1 MSDVSERLAAA
12 FADRYRIERELGAGG
27 MATVYLAQ
35 DRKHRRRVA
44 IKVLRPEIAA
54 AIGAERFL
62 REITTT
68 ANLHHPHILALYDS
82 GESAG
87 FLYYVMP
94 FVEGES
100 LRDRLTREKQLPLD
114 DALQISRDVA
124 DALSYAHSR
133 GVIHRDIK
141 PENILLESGHAVVA
155 DFGIAKAV
163 SAAGGETLT
172 QAGMAIGT
180 PAYMSPEQA
189 AGAESLDGRSDLY
202 SLACVLYEMLAGQ
215 PPFTGPTVESLI
227 HQHISVDP
235 RPITNLRPAVPPEIA
250 GTLARAL
257 AKTPADRFNPVAQ
270 FGEALLQSTSRP
282 RRGEEPAP
290 GDRPSVAVL
299 PFVNMSAEAD
309 NEYFSDG
316 VTEEIISAL
325 SKLEGLRVASRTS
338 AFAFKGKATDIRS
351 VGAALNVSTVLEGSV
366 RKAGTRVRVTAQLI
380 RVADD
385 DHLWS
390 DRFDSDLEDIFAVQD
405 RIAQSIVDVLR
416 VKLLDAE
423 AEAIVSPGTQNVA
436 AYEHYLRGRYYWNK
450 RDEQD
455 LRRGIQ
461 HFEQAIAIDPRYAL
475 AHVGLADSYNILG
488 FYDLMPPREA
498 FSRAKQAASTALALD
513 DRLAAAHASLAYVLF
528 YHDWNAAAAETTFR
542 RAIELDPRYAIAHQW
557 YSNCLDQLR
566 RFAEAEREWHVA
578 LELEPLSLIINAGIG
593 WHHYFAREFE
603 QAVAALQRTLELD
616 PTFVPG
622 NVWLGQAL
630 AELGRFEAA
639 IAALQEAV
647 RSSQESPS
655 TVAGLARGYAL
666 AGDAAMARRLL
677 EQLLQLEGRRYLP
690 SYEIAVVHLALGET
704 DEAFRRLERAFDDR
718 AHSLAF
724 LGTDPRLDPVRD
736 DSRYRDLQHRV
747 AFGMGDDG
755 ALG

>member
-1 MSDVSERLAAA
+1 VTVERLKASL
-12 FADRYRIERELGAGG
+12 ADRYAIERELGAGG
-27 MATVYLAQ
+27 MATVYLAR
-35 DRKHRRRVA
+35 DRKHQRGVA
-44 IKVLRPEIAA
+44 IKVLRPELAA

-82 GESAG
+82 GEADG

-100 LRDRLTREKQLPLD
+100 LRDRLTREKQLPLE
-114 DALQISRDVA
+114 DALRIAREVA

-172 QAGMAIGT
+172 RTGTAIGT
-180 PAYMSPEQA
+180 PQYMSPEQA
-189 AGAESLDGRSDLY
+189 AGDEAVDGRSDLY

-215 PPFTGPTVESLI
+215 PPFTGPTVESVI
-227 HQHISVDP
+227 HQHIAVDP
-235 RPITNLRPAVPPEIA
+235 RPITTLRPAVPPEIA

-270 FGEALLQSTSRP
+270 FGEALTQTTGRAG
-282 RRGEEPAP
+282 RADQPAA

-299 PFVNMSAEAD
+299 PFVNMSPEPD
-309 NEYFSDG
+309 NESFSDG

-325 SKLEGLRVASRTS
+325 SRLQGLRVASRTS
-338 AFAFKGKATDIRS
+338 AFAFKGKATDIRT

-366 RKAGTRVRVTAQLI
+366 RKAGKRVRVTAQLI
-380 RVADD
+380 RVSDD

-390 DRFDSDLEDIFAVQD
+390 DRFDSDLEDIFGVQD
-405 RIAQSIVDVLR
+405 RIAQSIAEVLR
-416 VKLLDAE
+416 VKLLDIDA
-423 AEAIVSPGTQNVA
+423 AAIVAPGTQNVA
-436 AYEHYLRGRYYWNK
+436 AYEHYLKGRYHWNK
-450 RDEQD
+450 RDHQD
-455 LRRGIQ
+455 VLRGIR
-461 HFEQAIAIDPRYAL
+461 HFEQAIEIDPRYAL
-475 AHVGLADSYNILG
+475 AHVGLADSYNILA
-488 FYDLMPPREA
+488 FYDLMPPAEA
-498 FSRAKQAASTALALD
+498 FSRAKAAATTALQLD

-528 YHDWNAAAAETTFR
+528 YHDWNWPAAEVTFR
-542 RAIELDPRYAIAHQW
+542 RAIELEPRYAIAHQW
-557 YSNCLDQLR
+557 YSNCLDQLG
-566 RFAEAEREWHVA
+566 RFAEAEREWHTA
-578 LELEPLSLIINAGIG
+578 LELDPLSLIINAGIG

-603 QAVAALQRTLELD
+603 RAVAALQRALELD

-630 AELGRFEAA
+630 TELGQFAPA
-639 IAALQEAV
+639 VAALQDAA

-655 TVAGLARGYAL
+655 TLAELARGLAL
-666 AGDAAMARRLL
+666 AGDPGSARQLL
-677 EQLLQLEGRRYLP
+677 GRLLQLETERYIP
-690 SYEIAVVHLALGET
+690 SYEVAGIHLALGEIN
-704 DEAFRRLERAFDDR
+704 EVFRRLERALEDR
-718 AHSLAF
+718 AHSMAF
-724 LGTDPRLDPVRD
+724 LGVDPRFDPVRD
-736 DSRYRDLQHRV
+736 DPRYQALRRRV
-747 AFGMGDDG
+747 GIGSA
-755 ALG
+755 A

>member
-1 MSDVSERLAAA
+1 MSDVAERLAAA
-12 FADRYRIERELGAGG
+12 LADRYRIERQLGAGG
-27 MATVYLAQ
+27 MDTVYLAQ
-35 DRKHRRRVA
+35 DRKHQRRVA

-82 GESAG
+82 GESG
-87 FLYYVMP
+87 DFLYYVMP

-114 DALQISRDVA
+114 DALQISREVA

-141 PENILLESGHAVVA
+141 PENILLESGHALVA

-180 PAYMSPEQA
+180 PPYMSPEQA
-189 AGAESLDGRSDLY
+189 AGAETLDGRSDLY

-215 PPFTGPTVESLI
+215 PPFTGPTVESVI

-250 GTLARAL
+250 GALARAL

-270 FGEALLQSTSRP
+270 FGEALLQSTRRP

-338 AFAFKGKATDIRS
+338 AFAFKGAATGIRS

-366 RKAGTRVRVTAQLI
+366 RKAGKRVRVTAQLI

-405 RIAQSIVDVLR
+405 RIAQAIVEVLR

-423 AEAIVSPGTQNVA
+423 AEAIVSPGTQNVT

-498 FSRAKQAASTALALD
+498 FSRAKQAASTALELD

-528 YHDWNAAAAETTFR
+528 YHDWNAAAAETTFQ
-542 RAIELDPRYAIAHQW
+542 RAIDLDPRYASAHQF
-557 YSNCLDQLR
+557 YANFLDQLG
-566 RFAEAEREWHVA
+566 RFADAEREWHVA

-593 WHHYFAREFE
+593 WHHYFAREYE
-603 QAVAALQRTLELD
+603 QAVAVLQRALELD

-630 AELGRFEAA
+630 AHLGRFEAA
-639 IAALQEAV
+639 VVALQNAV
-647 RSSQESPS
+647 RTSQESPS
-655 TVAGLARGYAL
+655 TVAELARGYAL
-666 AGDAAMARRLL
+666 AGDAATARGLL
-677 EQLLQLEGRRYLP
+677 ERLLQLEAERYLP
-690 SYEIAVVHLALGET
+690 SYEIAGIHLALGET
-704 DEAFRRLERAFDDR
+704 DAAFRRLDRAFDDR
-718 AHSLAF
+718 SHSLAF

-736 DSRYRDLQHRV
+736 DSRYRDLQRRV
-747 AFGMGDDG
+747 AFGMGDDRPPG
-755 ALG
+755 

>member
-1 MSDVSERLAAA
+1 VSATERLSAAL
-12 FADRYRIERELGAGG
+12 ADRYRLERELGQGG
-27 MATVYLAQ
+27 MATVYLAE
-35 DRKHRRRVA
+35 DRKHQRRVA

-82 GESAG
+82 GEAAG

-100 LRDRLTREKQLPLD
+100 LRERLTREKQLPLD
-114 DALQISRDVA
+114 DALQISREVA

-163 SAAGGETLT
+163 RAAGGETLT

-180 PAYMSPEQA
+180 PPYMSPEQA
-189 AGAESLDGRSDLY
+189 AGAEVLDGRSDLY

-215 PPFTGPTVESLI
+215 PPFTGATAESVI

-235 RPITNLRPAVPPEIA
+235 QPITNLRPAVPREIA

-257 AKTPADRFNPVAQ
+257 AKVPADRFNPVAQ
-270 FGEALLQSTSRP
+270 FGEALLQSTSRAA
-282 RRGEEPAP
+282 RRESAVSR
-290 GDRPSVAVL
+290 DRPSVAVL

-325 SKLEGLRVASRTS
+325 SRLEGLRVASRTS
-338 AFAFKGKATDIRS
+338 AFAFKGKAPDLRT
-351 VGAALNVSTVLEGSV
+351 VGDALNVSTVLEGSV
-366 RKAGTRVRVTAQLI
+366 RKAGQRVRVTAQLI

-385 DHLWS
+385 EHLWS
-390 DRFDSDLEDIFAVQD
+390 DRFDSDLEDIFGVQD
-405 RIAQSIVDVLR
+405 RLAQSIVEVLR

-423 AEAIVSPGTQNVA
+423 AEAIVAPGTRNVA

-450 RDEQD
+450 RDQQD
-455 LRRGIQ
+455 LQRGIQ
-461 HFEQAIAIDPRYAL
+461 QFEQAIALDPHYAL
-475 AHVGLADSYNILG
+475 AHVGLADSYNIIG

-498 FSRAKQAASTALALD
+498 FARAKAAASRALELNG
-513 DRLAAAHASLAYVLF
+513 RLAAAHASLGYVLF
-528 YHDWNAAAAETTFR
+528 YHDWNATAALAAYR
-542 RAIELDPRYAIAHQW
+542 RAMELDPRYAVAHQW
-557 YSNCLDQLR
+557 YSNCLDQLG
-566 RFAEAEREWHVA
+566 RFADAEREWRVA
-578 LELEPLSLIINAGIG
+578 LELDPLSLIINAGIG

-603 QAVAALQRTLELD
+603 QAVAALQRALELD
-616 PTFVPG
+616 PTFVPA

-630 AELGRFEAA
+630 AALGRFPAA
-639 IAALQEAV
+639 IAAFQAAV
-647 RSSQESPS
+647 QSSQESPS
-655 TVAGLARGYAL
+655 AVAELARGHAL
-666 AGDAAMARRLL
+666 AGDEATARGLLDRLL
-677 EQLLQLEGRRYLP
+677 QAETERYLP
-690 SYEIAVVHLALGET
+690 SYEIAGIHLALGET

-718 AHSLAF
+718 SHSLAF

-736 DSRYRDLQHRV
+736 DARYRDLQRRV
-747 AFGMGDDG
+747 AFGSGDDAPG
-755 ALG
+755 G